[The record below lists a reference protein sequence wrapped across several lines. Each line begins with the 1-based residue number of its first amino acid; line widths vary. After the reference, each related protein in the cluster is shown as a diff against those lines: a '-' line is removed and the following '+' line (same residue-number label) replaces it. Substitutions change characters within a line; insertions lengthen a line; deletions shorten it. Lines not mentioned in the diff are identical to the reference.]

1 MYVLGGQNFNII
13 PNPDPNGPPLIP
25 ASEFFN
31 DVWSSR
37 NGVEWT
43 QLTDEAPWAGRA
55 GLSAVV
61 FRNHIYVMA
70 GSFNDDPS
78 IIGGPPERVYFNDV
92 WRSADGADWELMAEE
107 APWAPRAG
115 AVAVVKGGYLY
126 LVGGEEGFTC
136 IPGGPCPPYF
146 NDVWRTRDGVDW
158 ELVTEEAAWA
168 PRPGHQC
175 VVFKNHF
182 VLFGGFGLSTDPQN
196 PFLPSNP
203 MDVWVS
209 RDGADW
215 TMVSD
220 SPWNAVEPADI
231 KYDFDALVSRGGRF
245 GPAIYTFGGDRETF
259 NFLDPLNYLNVD
271 DDVWRFRPRWWRWG
285 RGSHDKSGT
294 EDISSA
300 VVKDLRAYPNPF
312 NPQTTFSFSLQSS
325 ERVHLAIY
333 DMAGRR
339 VRTLFGGTDLGAGD
353 HQANWN
359 GKDQYG
365 QSSAAGVYIFRLEAG
380 DFSTSQRILLVK

>member
-1 MYVLGGQNFNII
+1 M
-13 PNPDPNGPPLIP
+13 
-25 ASEFFN
+25 
-31 DVWSSR
+31 
-37 NGVEWT
+37 
-43 QLTDEAPWAGRA
+43 
-55 GLSAVV
+55 
-61 FRNHIYVMA
+61 
-70 GSFNDDPS
+70 
-78 IIGGPPERVYFNDV
+78 
-92 WRSADGADWELMAEE
+92 
-107 APWAPRAG
+107 
-115 AVAVVKGGYLY
+115 
-126 LVGGEEGFTC
+126 
-136 IPGGPCPPYF
+136 
-146 NDVWRTRDGVDW
+146 
-158 ELVTEEAAWA
+158 TEEAAWT

-312 NPQTTFSFSLQSS
+312 NPQTTISFSLQSS

-380 DFSTSQRILLVK
+380 DFSTSQRIMLVK